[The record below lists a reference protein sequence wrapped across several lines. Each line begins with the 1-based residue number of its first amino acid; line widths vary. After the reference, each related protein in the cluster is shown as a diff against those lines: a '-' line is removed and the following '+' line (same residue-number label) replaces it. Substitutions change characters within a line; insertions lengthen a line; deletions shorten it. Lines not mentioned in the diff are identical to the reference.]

1 MIQSNDLN
9 AQRKRFNDLENDLNV
24 QRKRDSK
31 SQLCQEWRVC
41 EIFQYFRPL
50 EKNYSRL
57 NGPGEFFQKN

>member
-31 SQLCQEWRVC
+31 SQLCVE
-41 EIFQYFRPL
+41 
-50 EKNYSRL
+50 
-57 NGPGEFFQKN
+57 NGELVKFSSILDHWKRIIAD